1 MWVFLFIPNKTTMKR
16 HFYQSTQKIRNMAN
30 TTYIRMKLE
39 IARRT
44 RKEALIEYATFLSM
58 LFILVMLLLLLVKA
72 RTDSIELGYKIAI
85 EQKKTIQLQKDI
97 SLLQYEYNNLL
108 TDENLNKE
116 NEKFKLIPADK
127 WLENIEKK

>member
-1 MWVFLFIPNKTTMKR
+1 MKQ

-85 EQKKTIQLQKDI
+85 EQKKTIQLQKDM

-127 WLENIEKK
+127 WLEHIEKK

>member
-1 MWVFLFIPNKTTMKR
+1 MWVFLLLLPKNMKQ
-16 HFYQSTQKIRNMAN
+16 HFFQSTQKIRNMAN

-39 IARRT
+39 ITRRT

-108 TDENLNKE
+108 TEENLNKE
-116 NEKFKLIPADK
+116 NEKFQLVPAEK
-127 WLENIEKK
+127 WTPKDN

>member
-1 MWVFLFIPNKTTMKR
+1 MWVFLLLLQNNMKQ
-16 HFYQSTQKIRNMAN
+16 HFFQSTQKIRNMAN

-39 IARRT
+39 LTRRT

-58 LFILVMLLLLLVKA
+58 LFILVMLLLFLVKA

-97 SLLQYEYNNLL
+97 SLLQYEYNSLL
-108 TDENLNKE
+108 TEENLNKE
-116 NEKFKLIPADK
+116 NEKFKLVPAEK
-127 WLENIEKK
+127 WTPKDH

>member
-1 MWVFLFIPNKTTMKR
+1 MKQ
-16 HFYQSTQKIRNMAN
+16 HFFQSTQKIRNMAN

-39 IARRT
+39 ITRRT

-58 LFILVMLLLLLVKA
+58 LFILVMLLLFLVKA

-97 SLLQYEYNNLL
+97 SLLQYEYNSLL
-108 TDENLNKE
+108 TEENLNKE
-116 NEKFKLIPADK
+116 NEKFKLVPAEK
-127 WLENIEKK
+127 WTPKDH